1 MQGCQSNTHKRNK
14 IPLSKFLICLWAGC
28 KMEFLNVQGFT
39 AHVNKH
45 ATIGKCLWES
55 CAGTFG
61 KKQDHR
67 DHLRSHTGE
76 KRAACPD
83 CGTLFS
89 NTTKLN
95 QHCQRKPATPA
106 LHLHQPP
113 PAGEYFQRIFFLV
126 GNLVTLIN
134 ICIYCSKT
142 ASTCGL
148 FSKDRHRGNNYNS
161 RNNCREKIRS
171 YYRASEFLFQF

>member
-1 MQGCQSNTHKRNK
+1 MRHINYHTYHEKLKYDGSTHLEEKAMQGCQSNTHKRNK

-113 PAGEYFQRIFFLV
+113 PAGEYFQRIFF
-126 GNLVTLIN
+126 GWGIW
-134 ICIYCSKT
+134 
-142 ASTCGL
+142 
-148 FSKDRHRGNNYNS
+148 
-161 RNNCREKIRS
+161 
-171 YYRASEFLFQF
+171 